1 MSQISLLIWLGLVT
15 MIWSGSVGASAYNVF
30 FNTLICIS
38 PYTTSP
44 MIGMKNKVATCKDLF
59 YPTLFSSRRGV
70 IWGGWGPFSP
80 KEKEK
85 RKKERKIENKI
96 KIRKKERKKEGS

>member
-70 IWGGWGPFSP
+70 I
-80 KEKEK
+80 
-85 RKKERKIENKI
+85 
-96 KIRKKERKKEGS
+96 